1 MTRAMGLQR
10 EVHDALLA
18 EAGRLSE
25 VSPAALRERIA
36 VLVHEFDPLL
46 DAVSAQHA
54 ITDLFD
60 SVAGLGAIEPLLCAP
75 DISEV
80 MLNGPGQCFVERNG
94 RLERVAIVLSARAIE
109 SIAQRVIA
117 PLGLRLDR
125 SSPMVD
131 ARLADGSRLHAVLAP
146 LAPDGP
152 IVTIRRFAT
161 RAIGIAEFCGDDGVE
176 RELRAH
182 VSDRLN
188 ILISGAT
195 NAGKTTLLNALAS
208 EVEHSERIVTIEE
221 TAELRVNHPHV
232 VRLEAHPANGEGAG
246 AVTMRDLVRAALRM
260 RPDRIVIGEVRGG
273 EALDLLQA
281 LNTGHRGS
289 ICTVHANSA
298 VDALS
303 RVETLALMSN
313 VAIPL
318 EAVRRQIA
326 AAIDVV
332 VHVERNPA
340 GVRRVGEM
348 LVQPNRVA
356 SNAAPTQRGE
366 GRVQGAVA

>member
-1 MTRAMGLQR
+1 MTQAVGLQR
-10 EVHDALLA
+10 VVHDALLA
-18 EAGRLSE
+18 DAGQLSE
-25 VSPAALRERIA
+25 VSPGALRERIA
-36 VLVHEFDPLL
+36 ILVHEFDPLL
-46 DAVSAQHA
+46 DALAAQH
-54 ITDLFD
+54 IVTDLFD
-60 SVAGLGAIEPLLCAP
+60 SVAGLGAIEPLMCDP

-94 RLERVAIVLSARAIE
+94 CLERVAIVLSARAIE

-131 ARLADGSRLHAVLAP
+131 ARLSDGSRLHAVLAP

-161 RAIGIAEFCGDDGVE
+161 RSIGLADFCDDPEME
-176 RELRAH
+176 RALRAH
-182 VSDRLN
+182 VAQRRN

-208 EVEHSERIVTIEE
+208 SADQRERIVTIEE
-221 TAELRVNHPHV
+221 TAELRVDHPHV

-246 AVTMRDLVRAALRM
+246 GVSVRDLVRAALRM

-298 VDALS
+298 RDAFW
-303 RVETLALMSN
+303 RVETLAMMSN

-318 EAVRRQIA
+318 DAVRRQIQS
-326 AAIDVV
+326 AIDVV
-332 VHVERNPA
+332 VHVERNA
-340 GVRRVGEM
+340 IGQRRVVEI
-348 LVQPNRVA
+348 LVQADRGGPSNGA
-356 SNAAPTQRGE
+356 SDPHA
-366 GRVQGAVA
+366 QGDHA